1 MKINEDT
8 SSAIHVGL
16 GALKIIIA
24 QDKSREEIHDKNN
37 PF

>member
-8 SSAIHVGL
+8 SSAIRVGL

-24 QDKSREEIHDKNN
+24 QDKSRGNT
-37 PF
+37 